1 MGDSK
6 YDLSLE
12 EFIESIIGL
21 ITGIINEIVDLIL
34 RELLNWVMS
43 ILKEL
48 CEKLAGMLALEQIEY
63 YTRILRGLLKA
74 CAFKFPKR
82 KLLDSQLDNVDYADI
97 DPIELPKSNEC

>member
-1 MGDSK
+1 
-6 YDLSLE
+6 
-12 EFIESIIGL
+12 
-21 ITGIINEIVDLIL
+21 
-34 RELLNWVMS
+34 
-43 ILKEL
+43 
-48 CEKLAGMLALEQIEY
+48 MLALEQIEY